1 MKKDFQWRF
10 RYFNESIQYICDD
23 SDFPLLRMACD
34 VPITIVLPREPAAKL
49 KAIFAPLNVTE
60 VCCRLFNH
68 IRVFR
73 AVVPR
78 EVLAVL
84 ECRRTAL
91 DCALEGFV
99 VAFLVTV
106 EFMRLPESEIT
117 DITLESMGSW
127 GTFRAGRLW
136 VCWGW

>member
-1 MKKDFQWRF
+1 
-10 RYFNESIQYICDD
+10 
-23 SDFPLLRMACD
+23 MACD

-99 VAFLVTV
+99 VAFLVTALEGLV
-106 EFMRLPESEIT
+106 LELKYLGTAKLGGLNLLEFMRLPESEIT